1 MEREIKQQ
9 QTCQH
14 FDQTDDLHLSKDN
27 SCKSAA
33 SSESR
38 ISSLTEAL
46 LMKQALLEVVVSDKT
61 ALALKVE
68 KLEVYLYFYRLS
80 IKNFIRFKL
89 DFCHLKTKNIG
100 GY

>member
-1 MEREIKQQ
+1 MESEIQQQ

-14 FDQTDDLHLSKDN
+14 FDKTDELHFSKDN
-27 SCKSAA
+27 SCSKLAA

-68 KLEVYLYFYRLS
+68 KLEVNFYRLS
-80 IKNFIRFKL
+80 ICCVF
-89 DFCHLKTKNIG
+89 
-100 GY
+100 